1 MIFQHSTEFL
11 RWGVYPDDVTYQYLF
26 YCGCVYV
33 FNVSVILREE
43 KHMLWKNICCDLRKK
58 QRVL

>member
-43 KHMLWKNICCDLRKK
+43 KTYVVTYGKK